1 MAPELWVA
9 IGFGALS
16 IYLIV
21 KYSRKK
27 KPVWGYET
35 RRVIGLGTNA
45 PPELKLFF
53 NNKPV
58 EDVYETKLIFFNKGN
73 DVIRKE
79 DVTDNMKI
87 EFKGCKILR
96 EPFLIPNRDVIKFTQ
111 KLITKKEDSL
121 LKLNFLYLDHNDGAV
136 IEVLHTK
143 CEEITCSGNIIG
155 AEIGRFKG
163 YDERSRSFVRNKEAF
178 LGAMMLG
185 MMGSVIL
192 IGSIIEPVREE
203 PPKRILDYI
212 LALKEGPNFVGIAIV
227 ATLAAAFS
235 MFIYGMVRYVKY
247 KALSKWIQDAYMKAD

>member
-1 MAPELWVA
+1 MAPGLWVA

-21 KYSRKK
+21 KYSRRK
-27 KPVWGYET
+27 KPVWEYET
-35 RRVIGLGTNA
+35 RRVIGLGSNA
-45 PPELKLFF
+45 PPELQLFF

-73 DVIRKE
+73 DAIRKE
-79 DVTDNMKI
+79 DVTDNITI
-87 EFKGCKILR
+87 EFKGSKILR
-96 EPFLIPNRDVIKFTQ
+96 EPCLIPNRDVIRFTK
-111 KLITKKEDSL
+111 KLITKKADSL

-163 YDERSRSFVRNKEAF
+163 YDERSMSFFRNREA
-178 LGAMMLG
+178 LMGAMSLGMLG
-185 MMGSVIL
+185 TVIL

-203 PPKRILDYI
+203 PPRRLFEYI
-212 LALKEGPNFVGIAIV
+212 LALREGPNLVGILMVV
-227 ATLAAAFS
+227 ALAASFS
-235 MFIYGMVRYVKY
+235 LFMYGMVRYVKS
-247 KALSKWIQDAYMKAD
+247 KALSKWIKEAYMKAD